1 MYEFRLLGPLEALI
15 DGNSVN
21 LAAAKPRALLALLL
35 LNRNR
40 VVPTETLIDEL
51 WDDKPPARATKT
63 LQVYVSQLRK
73 ELGPE
78 RLLTRAPGYELR
90 VGEDELD
97 LDRFEKLAAEARERL
112 AEGDAAGA
120 MEGMRR
126 ALDLWRGPALLEFR
140 AEPFAARAAA
150 TLEDRRL
157 AVVEDWLSAALEAGE
172 AAGIVPELEE
182 LVASHPLRE
191 RPRELLMLALYRAG
205 RQADALELFRRT
217 RELFVSE
224 LGIEPSA
231 SLRELEQAMLR
242 QDTALLGTPRAQHA
256 APMSPDDARPRPRRA
271 PWTLAAVVAL
281 AAAAIVA
288 ALLTHDDGTSSP
300 PSTSA
305 ADPQVRSFVYKL
317 ENFLTQS
324 HDGRVQVTRAIAGAF
339 DCSLPPDVAA
349 AQLDQVQR
357 NRQSLLQQVAA
368 LQVPDSGAALHASD
382 LFQKATHASIAADWI
397 YRDWLRSRP
406 ACPRGGRLP
415 AAARAADARATALKQ
430 QFLVSFNPLAERL
443 GRRTWKANEF

>member
-1 MYEFRLLGPLEALI
+1 VYEFRLLGPLEALI

-51 WDDKPPARATKT
+51 WGDEPPARATKT

-78 RLLTRAPGYELR
+78 RLVTRAPGYELR

-97 LDRFEKLAAEARERL
+97 VDRFEKLAAEARARL
-112 AEGDAAGA
+112 AGGDAAGA
-120 MEGMRR
+120 VEGMRR

-140 AEPFAARAAA
+140 AEPFAMGAAA
-150 TLEDRRL
+150 RLEDLRL
-157 AVVEDWLSAALEAGE
+157 AAVEDLLSGALEAGE

-242 QDTALLGTPRAQHA
+242 QDTALLGTPRAQRA
-256 APMSPDDARPRPRRA
+256 AHMSPEAARPRRPRA
-271 PWTLAAVVAL
+271 PWTLVAAAAL
-281 AAAAIVA
+281 VGAAIVA
-288 ALLTHDDGTSSP
+288 ALLIRSGGTSSP
-300 PSTSA
+300 PTTPA

-324 HDGRVQVTRAIAGAF
+324 HDGRTQVTRAIAGAF

-368 LQVPDSGAALHASD
+368 LQVPDSEAALHASD

-415 AAARAADARATALKQ
+415 AAARAADVRATALQ
-430 QFLVSFNPLAERL
+430 QRFLLSFDPLAQRV

>member
-1 MYEFRLLGPLEALI
+1 VYEFRLLGPLEALI

-51 WDDKPPARATKT
+51 WGDEPPARATKT

-78 RLLTRAPGYELR
+78 RLVTRAPGYELR

-97 LDRFEKLAAEARERL
+97 VDRFEKLAAEARERL
-112 AEGDAAGA
+112 ASGDAAGA
-120 MEGMRR
+120 VEGMRR
-126 ALDLWRGPALLEFR
+126 ALDQWRGPALLEFR
-140 AEPFAARAAA
+140 AEPFAMRAAA
-150 TLEDRRL
+150 RLEDLRL
-157 AVVEDWLSAALEAGE
+157 AAVEDLLSAALEAGE

-242 QDTALLGTPRAQHA
+242 QDTALLGTPRAQRA
-256 APMSPDDARPRPRRA
+256 AHMSPDAARHRRRRA
-271 PWTLAAVVAL
+271 PWTLVAAAAL
-281 AAAAIVA
+281 VAAAIVA
-288 ALLTHDDGTSSP
+288 ALLIHDGGTSSP
-300 PSTSA
+300 PTTPGG
-305 ADPQVRSFVYKL
+305 DPQVRSFVYKL

-324 HDGRVQVTRAIAGAF
+324 HDGRAQVMRAIAGAF

-368 LQVPDSGAALHASD
+368 LQVPDSEAALHASD

-397 YRDWLRSRP
+397 YRDWLRSRA

-430 QFLVSFNPLAERL
+430 QFLVSFDPLAKRL

>member
-15 DGNSVN
+15 DGNPVN

-35 LNRNR
+35 LHRNR
-40 VVPTETLIDEL
+40 VVPTEKLIDEL
-51 WDDKPPARATKT
+51 WGDEPPSRATKT

-90 VGEDELD
+90 VAEDELD
-97 LDRFEKLAAEARERL
+97 VDRFEKLAAEARERL
-112 AEGDAAGA
+112 AVGDAAGA
-120 MEGMRR
+120 VEGMRE

-140 AEPFAARAAA
+140 VEPFAERAAA
-150 TLEDRRL
+150 RLEDLRL
-157 AVVEDWLSAALEAGE
+157 AAVEDWLLASLEAGE
-172 AAGIVPELEE
+172 AAGILPELEE

-224 LGIEPSA
+224 LGIEPGA

-242 QDTALLGTPRAQHA
+242 QDPALLGEVRAQRGA
-256 APMSPDDARPRPRRA
+256 SISPVDARPRRRRA
-271 PWTLAAVVAL
+271 RWVAVAVAAL

-288 ALLTHDDGTSSP
+288 ALLVHDGGTSSP
-300 PSTSA
+300 PTAPS

-317 ENFLTQS
+317 ENLLAQS
-324 HDGRVQVTRAIAGAF
+324 HDGRVQVVRAIAGAF

-368 LQVPDSGAALHASD
+368 LQVPDSQAALHASD
-382 LFQKATHASIAADWI
+382 LFQQATHASIAADWI

-406 ACPRGGRLP
+406 ACPKGGRLP
-415 AAARAADARATALKQ
+415 TAARAADARATALKHR
-430 QFLVSFNPLAERL
+430 FLIVFDPLAKRF
-443 GRRTWKANEF
+443 GRRTWSANEF

>member
-15 DGNSVN
+15 DGIPVN

-35 LNRNR
+35 LHRNR
-40 VVPTETLIDEL
+40 VVPTEKLIDEL
-51 WDDKPPARATKT
+51 WGDEPPARATKT

-90 VGEDELD
+90 VAKDELD
-97 LDRFEKLAAEARERL
+97 VDRFEKLAAEARERL
-112 AEGDAAGA
+112 AAGDAAGA
-120 MEGMRR
+120 VEGMRR
-126 ALDLWRGPALLEFR
+126 ALDLWRGRALVEFR
-140 AEPFAARAAA
+140 EPFAERAAA
-150 TLEDRRL
+150 RFEDLRL
-157 AVVEDWLSAALEAGE
+157 AAVEDWLLAALQAGE

-242 QDTALLGTPRAQHA
+242 QDPALLREVRAPRAASTSTVHT
-256 APMSPDDARPRPRRA
+256 RPRRRRGL
-271 PWTLAAVVAL
+271 WLVVGVAAL
-281 AAAAIVA
+281 AAAGIVA
-288 ALLTHDDGTSSP
+288 ALLLHDGGSNIRATA
-300 PSTSA
+300 T
-305 ADPQVRSFVYKL
+305 ADLQVRSFVYKL
-317 ENFLTQS
+317 ENFLVQS
-324 HDGRVQVTRAIAGAF
+324 HDGRAQVTRAIAGAF
-339 DCSLPPDVAA
+339 DCSLTPDVAA

-357 NRQSLLQQVAA
+357 NRQSLLEQVAA
-368 LQVPDSGAALHASD
+368 LNVPSSEGALQASN
-382 LFQKATHASIAADWI
+382 LFQKATHASIQADWI
-397 YRDWLRSRP
+397 YRDWLRTRT
-406 ACPRGGRLP
+406 ACPRGGHPP
-415 AAARAADARATALKQ
+415 AAARAADARATAMKQ
-430 QFLVSFNPLAERL
+430 RFLVVFDPLAKSFD
-443 GRRTWKANEF
+443 RRVWNANEF

>member
-1 MYEFRLLGPLEALI
+1 VDEFRLLGPLEALI

-40 VVPTETLIDEL
+40 VVPTEALIDEL
-51 WDDKPPARATKT
+51 WGDEPPARATKT

-90 VGEDELD
+90 VAEDELD
-97 LDRFEKLAAEARERL
+97 VDRFEKLAAEARERL
-112 AEGDAAGA
+112 AVGDAAGA
-120 MEGMRR
+120 VEGMRR
-126 ALDLWRGPALLEFR
+126 ALDLWRGRALLEFR
-140 AEPFAARAAA
+140 EPFAERAAA
-150 TLEDRRL
+150 RLEDLRL
-157 AVVEDWLSAALEAGE
+157 AAVEDLLFAALETGE

-224 LGIEPSA
+224 LGIEPGA

-242 QDTALLGTPRAQHA
+242 QDKALFGIPRAQRA
-256 APMSPDDARPRPRRA
+256 SPMSPDDARPRGRRA
-271 PWTLAAVVAL
+271 PWTLVAVAAL
-281 AAAAIVA
+281 AAAAVVA
-288 ALLTHDDGTSSP
+288 ALLVRDGGTSSP
-300 PSTSA
+300 PTTPGA
-305 ADPQVRSFVYKL
+305 NPQVRSFVYKL

-324 HDGRVQVTRAIAGAF
+324 HDGRAQVMRAIAGAF
-339 DCSLPPDVAA
+339 DCSLSPDVAA

-357 NRQSLLQQVAA
+357 NRQSLLEQVAA
-368 LQVPDSGAALHASD
+368 LHVPGSEATLNASD

-430 QFLVSFNPLAERL
+430 RFLVVFDPLAKRF
-443 GRRTWKANEF
+443 GRRTWNANEF

>member
-15 DGNSVN
+15 DGNPVN

-40 VVPTETLIDEL
+40 VVPTEKLIDEL
-51 WDDKPPARATKT
+51 WGDEPPARATKT

-97 LDRFEKLAAEARERL
+97 VDRFEKLAAEARARL
-112 AEGDAAGA
+112 AAGDAGGA
-120 MEGMRR
+120 VEGMRR

-140 AEPFAARAAA
+140 VEPFAERAAA
-150 TLEDRRL
+150 RLEDLRL
-157 AVVEDWLSAALEAGE
+157 AAVEDWLLAALEDGE

-205 RQADALELFRRT
+205 RQAEALELFRRT

-224 LGIEPSA
+224 LGIEPGA

-242 QDTALLGTPRAQHA
+242 QDTALLGEVGAQRVA
-256 APMSPDDARPRPRRA
+256 SMSPGDARPRRRRT
-271 PWTLAAVVAL
+271 PWLVVAVAAL

-288 ALLTHDDGTSSP
+288 ALLVHDGGTSSP
-300 PSTSA
+300 STTPV

-317 ENFLTQS
+317 ENFLAQS
-324 HDGRVQVTRAIAGAF
+324 HDGRAQVMRAITGAF

-357 NRQSLLQQVAA
+357 NRQSLLEQVAA
-368 LQVPDSGAALHASD
+368 LHVPGSEATLHASD

-406 ACPRGGRLP
+406 ACPHGGRLP

-430 QFLVSFNPLAERL
+430 RFLVVFDPLANRF
-443 GRRTWKANEF
+443 GRRTWNANEF